1 MLVGSL
7 IASGCQWGMLMV
19 IAKLLSPTEVGYYV
33 LGLAITAPVVL
44 FSMLQLRAV
53 QVTDAQNL
61 NKFEDFFGVRLI
73 TNCAA
78 ILVVFGILVSLTS
91 RYDFSVYV
99 IIFLIG
105 INKIIESTSDITYG
119 LMQKHERLDKVAQSM
134 IIRNVGALTFLAVAV
149 KLTGHLVFGIA
160 SIGIWWLLALFF
172 FDKRN
177 AEKFGPFVPRF
188 HPKIMLS
195 IIWLGLPLGIAT
207 GIMVLSSSMSRY
219 FVEAYLGSESL
230 GYFGAMAY
238 AVVGA
243 SRIIMALGQS
253 ASARLARYYISNR
266 KAYVKLLQKMLAVAL
281 VLAIGAVLFGIYLG
295 KPFLSLVYT
304 PEYAERQ
311 DVFIWLMVAAGVTM
325 IASMLGYGMT
335 AARRFKSQIPV
346 FLITCGI
353 SVLGCWLLIPR
364 YGMKG
369 AAWAMLAATITQCL
383 GSVVVIMLALRSA
396 AARDN
401 GDENINMPKVL
412 A

>member
-1 MLVGSL
+1 M
-7 IASGCQWGMLMV
+7 
-19 IAKLLSPTEVGYYV
+19 
-33 LGLAITAPVVL
+33 LGLAITAPVIL
-44 FSMLQLRAV
+44 FSALDLRAV

-105 INKIIESTSDITYG
+105 INKIIESTSDIAYG

-134 IIRNVGALTFLAVAV
+134 ILRNAGALIFFAVAV
-149 KLTGHLVFGIA
+149 KLTGNLIFGVA
-160 SIGIWWLLALFF
+160 SVGIWWLLALFF

-195 IIWLGLPLGIAT
+195 IVWLGLPLGIAT

-219 FVEAYLGSESL
+219 FVEAYLGSEIL

-238 AVVGA
+238 AVVGV
-243 SRIIMALGQS
+243 SRAIMALAQS

-266 KAYVKLLQKMLAVAL
+266 KNYVKLLQKMLAVAL
-281 VLAIGAVLFGIYLG
+281 VLAVGAVLFGIYLG
-295 KPFLSLVYT
+295 EPFLSIVYK

-311 DVFIWLMVAAGVTM
+311 DVFIWLLVAAGVTM
-325 IASMLGYGMT
+325 LAAMLGVGMT
-335 AARRFKSQIPV
+335 AARRFKSQVPV
-346 FLITCGI
+346 FLTTCGI
-353 SVLGCWLLIPR
+353 SLLASWLLIPR

-369 AAWAMLAATITQCL
+369 AAWAMLATTITQCL

>member
-1 MLVGSL
+1 
-7 IASGCQWGMLMV
+7 MV

-44 FSMLQLRAV
+44 FSMLRLRGV

-105 INKIIESTSDITYG
+105 INKIIESTSDIAYG

-160 SIGIWWLLALFF
+160 SIGIWWLLVLFF

-195 IIWLGLPLGIAT
+195 IVWLALPLGVGT
-207 GIMVLSSSMSRY
+207 GIMVLNSNMSRY

-238 AVVGA
+238 VVVGA
-243 SRIIMALGQS
+243 SRATMALGQS

-266 KAYVKLLQKMLAVAL
+266 KAYVRLLQKMLAVAL
-281 VLAIGAVLFGIYLG
+281 VLAVGAVLFGIYLG

-311 DVFIWLMVAAGVTM
+311 DVFIWLMVGAGVTM
-325 IASMLGYGMT
+325 IISMLGYAVFAT
-335 AARRFKSQIPV
+335 RHFKMQ
-346 FLITCGI
+346 LIGAIVVCCV
-353 SVLGCWLLIPR
+353 SLLASWLLIPR
-364 YGMKG
+364 YEMKG
-369 AAWAMLAATITQCL
+369 AAWAMLIASITQCL
-383 GSVVVIMLALRSA
+383 CLLVIIMLALKSPLVC
-396 AARDN
+396 DN
-401 GDENINMPKVL
+401 NNYERQ
-412 A
+412 

>member
-1 MLVGSL
+1 
-7 IASGCQWGMLMV
+7 MV
-19 IAKLLSPTEVGYYV
+19 IAKLFSPTEVGYYV

-44 FSMLQLRAV
+44 FSMLQLRGV

-105 INKIIESTSDITYG
+105 INKIIESTSDIAYG
-119 LMQKHERLDKVAQSM
+119 LMQKHERLDKVAQST
-134 IIRNVGALTFLAVAV
+134 ILRNIGALILFAVAV

-160 SIGIWWLLALFF
+160 SIGILWLLALFF

-177 AEKFGPFVPRF
+177 AEKFCPFVPRF

-195 IIWLGLPLGIAT
+195 IVWLGLPLGIAT
-207 GIMVLSSSMSRY
+207 GIMVLNSSMSRY

-238 AVVGA
+238 VVVGA
-243 SRIIMALGQS
+243 SRATMALGQS
-253 ASARLARYYISNR
+253 ASARLARYYFSNR

-281 VLAIGAVLFGIYLG
+281 VLAVGAVLFGIYLG

-311 DVFIWLMVAAGVTM
+311 DVFIWLMVVAGVTM
-325 IASMLGYGMT
+325 IISMLGYAVFAT
-335 AARRFKSQIPV
+335 RHFKMQ
-346 FLITCGI
+346 LIGAIVVCCV
-353 SVLGCWLLIPR
+353 SLLASWLLIPR

-369 AAWAMLAATITQCL
+369 AAWAMLIASITQCL
-383 GSVVVIMLALRSA
+383 SLLVIIMLALRSA